1 MLLRVDEEGGQRI
14 AVDVFEERDEPHGM
28 RHVGERLRDLVAV
41 GLLEKRDEPVGRDL
55 WEKEEG
61 ERERAFRGSRSRR
74 RTRARAWRRGFPGI
88 FGCPA
93 SARSRGSYERSEGQR
108 GSRGKDFEGEEV
120 AELFELAGV
129 QRFADGFE
137 GFDVLVEKVKTFLVL
152 VPRDHFEIFLFVNEI
167 EELL

>member
-1 MLLRVDEEGGQRI
+1 MGEGRKARGNGLFEDHALVVELARERGGEDFPGLLDARPVLEVGGAAHALRV
-14 AVDVFEERDEPHGM
+14 
-28 RHVGERLRDLVAV
+28 
-41 GLLEKRDEPVGRDL
+41 
-55 WEKEEG
+55 
-61 ERERAFRGSRSRR
+61 RE
-74 RTRARAWRRGFPGI
+74 
-88 FGCPA
+88 
-93 SARSRGSYERSEGQR
+93 

-152 VPRDHFEIFLFVNEI
+152 VPRDEFEIFLFVNEI